1 MSIKYEQRDN
11 SSPNENVKPSSQCH
25 PCSEYE
31 KIVGS
36 SIVEELRLL
45 AGKLQGKVIQNIN
58 STSVGGGVAE
68 ILNRMLPMLQ
78 ELGVDARWD
87 VIKGGEGF
95 FNVTKKI
102 HNALHGK
109 SEEITPQMFEIF
121 METSQRNI
129 DEMKIYGD
137 IVFIHDPQP
146 VALIRKKAS
155 MPDTK
160 WIWRCHI
167 DVSTPNKPVW
177 DFLKPFIHQYDSA
190 VFSAPGFS
198 QPLPIRQF
206 LISPS
211 IDPLS
216 DKNKDLPQEIIDK
229 VLEKYHIPNDKPIIT
244 QISRFDYLK
253 DPIGVIEAYRLVKKR
268 IDCQLIIAGGTATD
282 DPESTKVFAE
292 TREAAANDAD
302 IHILPIPSGSDIE
315 INALQR
321 ASTVIVQKS
330 LREGFGLTITE
341 ALWKAKPVVA
351 SSTGGIPLQVSH
363 KYSGLLCH
371 SIAGAAFAIK
381 QLLSSPEYAKRLGE
395 NGREHIRQNFL
406 LTRHLK
412 DYLLLFLCMYHTEDV
427 VYL

>member
-1 MSIKYEQRDN
+1 MMPKIT
-11 SSPNENVKPSSQCH
+11 
-25 PCSEYE
+25 EYE
-31 KIVGS
+31 PVVGPS
-36 SIVEELRLL
+36 TIEELRLL

-58 STSVGGGVAE
+58 STAVGGGVAE
-68 ILNRMLPMLQ
+68 ILNRMVPLLRD
-78 ELGVDARWD
+78 LGIDARWD
-87 VIKGGEGF
+87 FIKGGEDF
-95 FNVTKKI
+95 FNVTKKF

-109 SEEITPQMFEIF
+109 PEEITPRMFEIF

-129 DEMKIYGD
+129 DEVKIYGD
-137 IVFIHDPQP
+137 VVFIHDPQP
-146 VALIRKKAS
+146 VALIKKKAS
-155 MPDTK
+155 IPGSK

-167 DVSTPNKPVW
+167 DVSTPNMQVW
-177 DFLKPFIHQYDSA
+177 NFLTPFIHQYDA
-190 VFSAPGFS
+190 TVFSAPNFS

-206 LISPS
+206 LIPPS

-216 DKNKDLPQEIIDK
+216 DKNKDLPPETIDK
-229 VLEKYHIPNDKPIIT
+229 VLEKYRIPKDKPIIT

-282 DPESTKVFAE
+282 DPESTRVLAE
-292 TREAAANDAD
+292 TKEAAGNDTD
-302 IHILPIPSGSDIE
+302 IHILSIPSGSDIE

-321 ASTVIVQKS
+321 ASTVIIQKS

-351 SSTGGIPLQVSH
+351 SSTGGIPLQIKN

-371 SIAGAAFAIK
+371 SISGAAFAVK
-381 QLLSSPEYAKRLGE
+381 QLLNSPEYAKRLGE
-395 NGREHIRQNFL
+395 NGREHVRQNSL

-412 DYLLLFLCMYHTEDV
+412 DYMLLFQCMYHPEDI